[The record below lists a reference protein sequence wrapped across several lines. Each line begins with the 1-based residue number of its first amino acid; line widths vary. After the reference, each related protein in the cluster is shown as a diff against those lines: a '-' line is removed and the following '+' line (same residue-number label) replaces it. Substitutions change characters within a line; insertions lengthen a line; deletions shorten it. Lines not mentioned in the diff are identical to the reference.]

1 MSKDFLYK
9 SQALKAQFF
18 DDMKRCKFKI
28 KYKKTIDKIKNIGYN
43 NLIVKESSWRR
54 DPFMF
59 ASVRSDVGPLHI

>member
-9 SQALKAQFF
+9 SQASKAGFF
-18 DDMKRCKFKI
+18 DDMKCCEFTI

-59 ASVRSDVGPLHI
+59 ASIRSDVGPLHI